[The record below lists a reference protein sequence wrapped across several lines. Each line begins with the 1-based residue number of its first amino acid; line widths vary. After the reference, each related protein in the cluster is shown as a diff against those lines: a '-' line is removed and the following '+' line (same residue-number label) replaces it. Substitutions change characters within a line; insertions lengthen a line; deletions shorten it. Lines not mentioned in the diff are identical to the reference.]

1 MKKLNWDTIPSQRVL
16 GKKNVWTS
24 RKTERDLRLDIESI
38 EELFSQVDKRT
49 SIRRPPGLKNIDD
62 VDTVK
67 EPQVTIL
74 DSKRSMNIGIFLRHF
89 KRPVTDIIQDICQG
103 NWLRFGSGKLKEL
116 CKLLPE
122 DTEVKQLMSF
132 TGNMAQLP
140 EADQFMVQLVR
151 VPGYVE
157 RLKSMVLREE
167 FFPLMEEVK
176 HSLTVLSDA
185 ANELLDCDD
194 LHSVIRLVLKAGN
207 YMNAGGYSANAIGF
221 RMTSL
226 LNLADTK
233 ANKPGMNLMHYVA
246 KQAEAI
252 DRELL
257 TFPVQLEHLR
267 MASRMCKEEMV
278 AEFEREVKKIKE
290 VKLYVSRQPDLFE
303 QMETFLIRADAKCA
317 DIERSLKQLNSVSSA
332 VAEFFCEDP
341 VTFKLQE
348 CCSIFHSF
356 CTRFDTAVQ
365 ENRER
370 EAAEEQRKRK
380 ESMRQST
387 KRRPTASCPQTNPN
401 GEQDPSGLED
411 ALHSFLSSVP
421 GSISRSRRNLHL
433 GSSPSSQSVKVESS
447 PQTSHDRPDKKQAK
461 LNNERG
467 TESKKD
473 EEKIRESKRKV
484 LRHQNSRSS
493 LDGDRG
499 SGTPRRSD
507 RSNRHPS
514 TPKTPRNKDYFY
526 GNGGSVD
533 SPWTILSPVTCTH
546 RNSPDQKKLSQKRPS
561 IIDDPDDGIWE
572 SVEVTYFPDSTL
584 EESLTASISCTPVN
598 LKSISHGPLH
608 RSVSVDESRRSPAS
622 AFWIGDFFQRSFSQR
637 SYSSGSRRDVVKDD
651 SVRVCKTSNPFEN
664 QGIKSFFKRIG
675 NRNKPG
681 EADEPTILK
690 SCT

>member
-1 MKKLNWDTIPSQRVL
+1 MREAGLVRALDCDWWMRSVAPVADCRRGCPFWGLPTAVCPFPGAMETQEILQDVPPLLSSSPRASVLLDPKDDPKDDPKQPLCDPGPMLVTVTSALAPPPPAPPPLPPPPPPPPPPVSLSTPFGSRSIRKSMKKLNWDTIPSQHVL

-24 RKTERDLRLDIESI
+24 KKTERELRLDIESM

-49 SIRRPPGLKNIDD
+49 SIRRTSGQKIYDD
-62 VDTVK
+62 VDVVK
-67 EPQVTIL
+67 EPQVSIL

-89 KRPVTDIIQDICQG
+89 KSVRDCPGHLSGKLAQV
-103 NWLRFGSGKLKEL
+103 WSGKLKEL

-122 DTEVKQLMSF
+122 ETEVKQLKSF
-132 TGNMAQLP
+132 TGNVAQLP
-140 EADQFMVQLVR
+140 EVDQFMVKLVK

-176 HSLTVLSDA
+176 NSITVLANA

-246 KQAEAI
+246 KQAEDI

-257 TFPVQLEHLR
+257 TFPVQLEHLK
-267 MASRMCKEEMV
+267 MASRMCKDEVV

-290 VKLYVSRQPDLFE
+290 VKLYASRQSDLFQ

-317 DIERSLKQLNSVSSA
+317 DIERSLKVLNSVSAA

-341 VTFKLQE
+341 DTFKLQE

-370 EAAEEQRKRK
+370 EAAEERRKRK
-380 ESMRQST
+380 ESMRQSV
-387 KRRPTASCPQTNPN
+387 KRCPTITCPQTNLN
-401 GEQDPSGLED
+401 QEQDPSGLES
-411 ALHSFLSSVP
+411 ALHNFLAS
-421 GSISRSRRNLHL
+421 
-433 GSSPSSQSVKVESS
+433 SVKVEAS

-461 LNNERG
+461 MNSE
-467 TESKKD
+467 TESKKN
-473 EEKIRESKRKV
+473 EEKLLEIKRKV
-484 LRHQNSRSS
+484 LHHQNSRRS

-499 SGTPRRSD
+499 SDTPRRSE
-507 RSNRHPS
+507 RSNKHPS
-514 TPKTPRNKDYFY
+514 TPRIHRNRDYICSS
-526 GNGGSVD
+526 GSVG
-533 SPWTILSPVTCTH
+533 SPWTILSPVKCPH
-546 RNSPDQKKLSQKRPS
+546 QKKRSS
-561 IIDDPDDGIWE
+561 IADDPDDGIWE
-572 SVEVTYFPDSTL
+572 SVEVSYVHDSTL
-584 EESLTASISCTPVN
+584 KKA
-598 LKSISHGPLH
+598 
-608 RSVSVDESRRSPAS
+608 
-622 AFWIGDFFQRSFSQR
+622 
-637 SYSSGSRRDVVKDD
+637 
-651 SVRVCKTSNPFEN
+651 
-664 QGIKSFFKRIG
+664 
-675 NRNKPG
+675 
-681 EADEPTILK
+681 
-690 SCT
+690 